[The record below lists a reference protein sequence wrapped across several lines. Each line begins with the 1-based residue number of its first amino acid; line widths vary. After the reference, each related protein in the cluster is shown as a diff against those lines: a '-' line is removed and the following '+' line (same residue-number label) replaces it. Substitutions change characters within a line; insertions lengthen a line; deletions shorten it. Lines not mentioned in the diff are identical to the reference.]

1 MAEPPGVI
9 VELADVTGDEL
20 PGWRRWYDEV
30 YLPALAEVPGVVAAR
45 RAAGVTNPGPQAIKD
60 ADPLELLL
68 LDLESAGVASSPELA
83 DAERR
88 LADAH
93 GERMRAHAAHTT
105 RRVYRQIIS
114 TVENGYRPPEC
125 ELIHGAFYEMAER
138 HHEEFND
145 WYNTEHIPIQMT
157 VPGYL
162 NTRRFQA
169 VEEPE
174 RFVALY
180 DVEKLEN
187 TRGPAAR
194 RAMESAWSDR
204 IRDKLATSRAR
215 RLFAVEATVVAN
227 GR

>member
-1 MAEPPGVI
+1 
-9 VELADVTGDEL
+9 
-20 PGWRRWYDEV
+20 
-30 YLPALAEVPGVVAAR
+30 
-45 RAAGVTNPGPQAIKD
+45 
-60 ADPLELLL
+60 
-68 LDLESAGVASSPELA
+68 
-83 DAERR
+83 
-88 LADAH
+88 
-93 GERMRAHAAHTT
+93 
-105 RRVYRQIIS
+105 
-114 TVENGYRPPEC
+114 
-125 ELIHGAFYEMAER
+125 
-138 HHEEFND
+138 
-145 WYNTEHIPIQMT
+145 

-215 RLFAVEATVVAN
+215 RLFAVQATVVAN